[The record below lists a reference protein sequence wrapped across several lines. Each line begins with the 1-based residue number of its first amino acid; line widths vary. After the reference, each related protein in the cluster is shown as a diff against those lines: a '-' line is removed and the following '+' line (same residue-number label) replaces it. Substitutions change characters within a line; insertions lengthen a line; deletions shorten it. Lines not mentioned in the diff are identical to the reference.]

1 MNNKTMLFL
10 VPRNLHTQRE
20 LAAHLSKPRPEAQA
34 EDMAAAIIT
43 APAPKAP
50 REIPQWVRDCQEQ
63 ALARVM
69 AFFGPWEDS
78 KETE

>member
-1 MNNKTMLFL
+1 MNDKTMLFL

-20 LAAHLSKPRPEAQA
+20 LAAHLSKPRTEPQA
-34 EDMAAAIIT
+34 EDMAAMT
-43 APAPKAP
+43 PTPKAP